1 MIKSDVRKSR
11 FSAHCAYDIPF
22 FCHYVSRGLKMHTH
36 TDFYEFCLITSG
48 SYIHTYGK
56 TQTVCERGTLIFCKK
71 GEAHSLVA
79 NAPNSYHYALIIK
92 DDFFQEFCNRD
103 NSSATKILAESF
115 VEKKLQGFQLVYVSQ
130 LASSVSYSVSQDL
143 FPVMEHFISTLI
155 FTCIESLPN
164 TLAKSS
170 RMYAVDIFQRMN
182 NFQALD
188 EDVTQIYKGYP
199 LSKSELT
206 KDFKELTG
214 YTLVQYRNIKRMEY
228 AAQLLTETDY
238 SVTDIVGILN
248 LSSPGYLS
256 KQFRKQYGMTPKQ
269 YQAKYL
275 MKKSSSKSKKTS
287 EASC

>member
-1 MIKSDVRKSR
+1 MTKSDVKKTR
-11 FSAHCAYDIPF
+11 FSGHCAYDIPF
-22 FCHYVSRGLKMHTH
+22 FCHYTSKGLDMHSH
-36 TDFYEFCLITSG
+36 TDFYEFCLIVSG
-48 SYIHTYGK
+48 SYTHIYDK
-56 TQTVCERGTLIFCKK
+56 TKTVCERGTVIFCRK

-92 DDFFQEFCNRD
+92 EDFFREFCERD
-103 NSSATKILAESF
+103 HSSTMNILSVPF
-115 VEKKLQGFQLVYVSQ
+115 VEKKLQGFQLVYLSQ
-130 LASSVSYSVSQDL
+130 LASSVSYSVSQEL
-143 FPVMEHFISTLI
+143 IPVMKHFIATLI

-170 RMYAVDIFQRMN
+170 RIYAVDIFQRMN
-182 NFQALD
+182 NFQVLD
-188 EDVTQIYKGYP
+188 VDVTQIYKEYP

-206 KDFKELTG
+206 KDFKKLTG
-214 YTLVQYRNIKRMEY
+214 YTLVEYRNIKRMEY

-275 MKKSSSKSKKTS
+275 MKKTTSRSKKTS
-287 EASC
+287 EV

>member
-1 MIKSDVRKSR
+1 MAKTDVRKSR
-11 FSAHCAYDIPF
+11 FSSHCAYDIPF
-22 FCHYVSRGLKMHTH
+22 FCHYTSKGLGMHSH
-36 TDFYEFCLITSG
+36 TDFYEFCLIVSG

-56 TQTVCERGTLIFCKK
+56 TQTVCERGTLIFCRR

-92 DDFFQEFCNRD
+92 EDFFREFCNRG
-103 NSSATKILAESF
+103 NSNAAKILSVPF
-115 VEKKLQGFQLVYVSQ
+115 VEKKIQGFQLVYLSQ
-130 LASSVSYSVSQDL
+130 LASSVSYTVSQEL
-143 FPVMEHFISTLI
+143 IPVMEHLFSTLI
-155 FTCIESLPN
+155 FTCSESLPN

-170 RMYAVDIFQRMN
+170 RIYAVDIFQRMN
-182 NFQALD
+182 NFQTLD
-188 EDVTQIYKGYP
+188 MDVTQIYKEYP

-206 KDFKELTG
+206 KDFKKLTG
-214 YTLVQYRNIKRMEY
+214 YTLVEYRNIKRMEY

-248 LSSPGYLS
+248 LSSAGYLS

-275 MKKSSSKSKKTS
+275 MKKSSSRAKKNS
-287 EASC
+287 EG